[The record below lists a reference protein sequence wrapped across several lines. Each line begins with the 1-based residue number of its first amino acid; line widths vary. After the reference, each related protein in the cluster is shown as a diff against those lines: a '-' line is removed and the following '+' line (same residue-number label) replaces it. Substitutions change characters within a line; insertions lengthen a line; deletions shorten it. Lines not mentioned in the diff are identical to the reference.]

1 MTSLFWPIFFSIST
15 KFKGSSLSCANRH
28 FVVVGNHFKTVG
40 RAYLMWCS
48 SIIMGKPK
56 KVSRVF
62 FTKIIC
68 RFSADVLLTNMKR
81 DNFRYYLNLRYCE
94 KATKSVKF
102 KFWNQCFSDLR
113 SIRKNICNI
122 RGLRLPIKWTH
133 SKILVKYSV
142 QNLSD
147 ETHSNNKVSAQN

>member
-1 MTSLFWPIFFSIST
+1 MHTQSVDIFCQTQVLIAYFHFCNDIPST
-15 KFKGSSLSCANRH
+15 KFSLFLNNFHGFKERSVFDSCQT
-28 FVVVGNHFKTVG
+28 FT
-40 RAYLMWCS
+40 LD
-48 SIIMGKPK
+48 II
-56 KVSRVF
+56 
-62 FTKIIC
+62 KIILWI
-68 RFSADVLLTNMKR
+68 RIR

-94 KATKSVKF
+94 KATRSVKF

-147 ETHSNNKVSAQN
+147 ETHTQIIK